1 MKKVIVTYLLL
12 ALMSCS
18 TSNDELHYGTDKDA
32 IQFATGRANTITP
45 RKPIISDNLGLVTED
60 IANVVILRDDS
71 PTPFINGIQEK
82 TASATIKAG
91 NVNNRNLME
100 LTPRQY
106 FKTDNSDVHFMAY
119 YPEGTL
125 SVPSD
130 GIASYTINGKQD
142 IITSE
147 RETATYIPNDGVHFN
162 FIHQLALVE
171 LWVKAEND
179 QEAAAFG
186 ALYKASV
193 NVPVDLRLS
202 IDGTGFKLEKAPAS
216 STTDLSFMPPGHQV
230 SVPLK
235 GGTQKIGELMIYP
248 EIVNQITV
256 SFTYMAQRTFDL
268 HWDLVQNPL
277 RPGTRNILTLNLK
290 AYKIMFNVSVTPW
303 DEEGNTEEITIGGSQ

>member
-18 TSNDELHYGTDKDA
+18 TSNDELHSGTDKDA

-45 RKPIISDNLGLVTED
+45 RKPIVSDNLGLVTED

-71 PTPFINGIQEK
+71 STPFTDGIQEK
-82 TASATIKAG
+82 TASAIIRAG

-100 LTPRQY
+100 LAPRQY
-106 FKTDNSDVHFMAY
+106 FKIDYSDVHFMAY

-125 SVPSD
+125 SSSPAGTVD
-130 GIASYTINGKQD
+130 YTINGKQD

-147 RETATYIPNDGVHFN
+147 CETATYNPNNGVNFN
-162 FIHQLALVE
+162 FIHQLALIE

-186 ALYKASV
+186 SLYKASV
-193 NVPVDLRLS
+193 NVPVDLKLS

-216 STTDLSFMPPGHQV
+216 STANLSFMPPGHQV

-256 SFTYMAQRTFDL
+256 AFTYMAQRTFDL
-268 HWDLVQNPL
+268 QWDLVQNPL
-277 RPGTRNILTLNLK
+277 RPGTRNTLTLNLK
-290 AYKIMFNVSVTPW
+290 AYEIKFNVSVTPW
-303 DEEGNTEEITIGGSQ
+303 DEEGNTEEITIGGS